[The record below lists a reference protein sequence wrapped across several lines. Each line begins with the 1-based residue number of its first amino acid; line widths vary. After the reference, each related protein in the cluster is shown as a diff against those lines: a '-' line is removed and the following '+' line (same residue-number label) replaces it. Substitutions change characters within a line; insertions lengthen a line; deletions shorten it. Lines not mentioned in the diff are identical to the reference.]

1 MKKLTKCIVTGGA
14 GFIGSHLTDKL
25 ISNDYEV
32 YAIDN
37 LLTGDERN
45 IRHLQDNPLF
55 HFIRHDII
63 NPIPNAI
70 LDNFRNLD
78 CIYHLASPASP
89 PQYRKYSIETLM
101 VNSIGTKNLLDLALR
116 FRSRFLLASTS
127 EIYGN
132 PRIHPQTESYYG
144 NVNTLGIRACYDE
157 AKRFAEAITMEY
169 CRKFSTDTRIVR
181 IFNTYGPRMQK
192 DDGRVVSN
200 FINQAIENVPLT
212 VYGDGLQTRSFCYIT
227 DMINGII
234 SAMETKGLNSEV
246 INLGNPDEKTVIE
259 IGNLILK
266 LTGSSSKF
274 SRVSDKYMDDPDRRK
289 PDITKANKLLKW
301 YPKISL
307 ANGLKE
313 TIQYFKD
320 L

>member
-14 GFIGSHLTDKL
+14 GFIGSHLTDEL

-32 YAIDN
+32 FAIDN

-45 IRHLQDNPLF
+45 IAHLQTNPLF
-55 HFIRHDII
+55 HFIKHDVI
-63 NPIPNAI
+63 NPLPKEI
-70 LDNFRNLD
+70 LDSLGKIDF
-78 CIYHLASPASP
+78 IYHLASPASP

-101 VNSIGTKNLLDLALR
+101 VNSKGTKNLLDLALSYK
-116 FRSRFLLASTS
+116 SRFLLASTS

-132 PRIHPQTESYYG
+132 PLIHPQTESYYG

-169 CRKFSTDTRIVR
+169 NRKFSIDTRIVR

-212 VYGDGLQTRSFCYIT
+212 VYGDGLQTRSFCYIS
-227 DMINGII
+227 DMINGIY
-234 SAMETKGLNSEV
+234 SAMEAKGLNGEV
-246 INLGNPDEKTVIE
+246 INLGNPDEKTIIE

-266 LTGSSSKF
+266 LTGSSSKL
-274 SRVSDKYMDDPDRRK
+274 SKVSDKYMDDPDRRK
-289 PDITKANKLLKW
+289 PDITKANKLLEW
-301 YPKISL
+301 YPKILL
-307 ANGLKE
+307 ADGLKE

>member
-14 GFIGSHLTDKL
+14 GFIGSHLTDEL
-25 ISNDYEV
+25 IGNDNEV
-32 YAIDN
+32 YSIDN

-45 IRHLQDNPLF
+45 IVHLQNNPLF
-55 HFIRHDII
+55 HFIRHDVIH
-63 NPIPNAI
+63 PLPGAI
-70 LDNFRNLD
+70 LNKFGKID

-89 PQYRKYSIETLM
+89 PQYRKYAIETLM
-101 VNSIGTKNLLDLALR
+101 VNSIGTKNLLDLAKKYN
-116 FRSRFLLASTS
+116 STFLLASTS

-132 PRIHPQTESYYG
+132 PLVHPQTEGYYG

-157 AKRFAEAITMEY
+157 AKRFSEAITMEY
-169 CRKFSTDTRIVR
+169 SRKFSLDIRIVR

-200 FINQAIENVPLT
+200 FINQAIENIPLT
-212 VYGDGLQTRSFCYIT
+212 VYGDGLQTRSFCYVT
-227 DMINGII
+227 DMIKGII
-234 SAMETKGLNSEV
+234 LAMETEGLNGEV

-266 LTGSSSKF
+266 LTGSSSKLKK
-274 SRVSDKYMDDPDRRK
+274 VSEKYMDDPDRRK
-289 PDITKANKLLKW
+289 PDIAKANKFLKW
-301 YPKISL
+301 YPKIL
-307 ANGLKE
+307 LEDGLKE
-313 TIQYFKD
+313 TIQYFKN

>member
-14 GFIGSHLTDKL
+14 GFIGSHLCDVL
-25 ISNDYEV
+25 IAKGYEV
-32 YAIDN
+32 ICVDN
-37 LLTGDERN
+37 LITGSVEN
-45 IRHLQDNPLF
+45 IIHLKDNPYF
-55 HFIRHDII
+55 HFICHDITKPFPS
-63 NPIPNAI
+63 NSKFLI
-70 LDNFRNLD
+70 LNSKF
-78 CIYHLASPASP
+78 IYHLASPASP

-101 VNSIGTKNLLDLALR
+101 VNSIGAKNLLDLAIKYN
-116 FRSRFLLASTS
+116 STFLLASTS

-132 PRIHPQTESYYG
+132 PLIHPQTENYYG
-144 NVNTLGIRACYDE
+144 NVNTLGLRSCYDE
-157 AKRFAEAITMEY
+157 SKRFAETITMEY
-169 CRKFSTDTRIVR
+169 NRKFSIDTRIVR

-200 FINQAIENVPLT
+200 FINQAIENIPLT
-212 VYGDGLQTRSFCYIT
+212 VYGDGIQTRSFCYIT
-227 DMINGII
+227 DMINGIF
-234 SAMETKGLNSEV
+234 SAMETKGLNGEV

-266 LTGSSSKF
+266 LTGSSSKL
-274 SRVSDKYMDDPDRRK
+274 SKVSDIYMDDPDRRK

-307 ANGLKE
+307 ANGLRE
-313 TIQYFKD
+313 TIEYFKN